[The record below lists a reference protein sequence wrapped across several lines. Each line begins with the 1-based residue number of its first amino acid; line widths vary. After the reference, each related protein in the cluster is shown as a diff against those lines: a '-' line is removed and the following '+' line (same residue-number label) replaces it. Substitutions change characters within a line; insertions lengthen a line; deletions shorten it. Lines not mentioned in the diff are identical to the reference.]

1 MKKKAILLL
10 TLMLTITLFYN
21 VIGYYL
27 MYAFEKEQTW
37 VHAKQDIP
45 ESEFRV
51 IRLNASLYSFTE
63 DTEMEYVNE
72 NITIKNVTYH
82 IFKKK
87 IENNILNLYY
97 LRNSNQDSATVKLE
111 KIADS
116 QIFNGTSS
124 NKNPLKKIVKSGF
137 EKYVFEMYSFEKSIL
152 DFDFEK
158 LRIQSILTQE
168 LHSGYLTISYTPPEI
183 A

>member
-10 TLMLTITLFYN
+10 TLVLTITLFYN

-37 VHAKQDIP
+37 VNAKQNIP

-51 IRLNASLYSFTE
+51 IRLNATLYSFAE

-87 IENNILNLYY
+87 TENNILNLYY
-97 LRNSNQDSATVKLE
+97 LRNNNQDSATIKLE

-137 EKYVFEMYSFEKSIL
+137 EKYVFEKYSFDKSIV
-152 DFDFEK
+152 DFDSEK
-158 LRIQSILTQE
+158 IKIQSVLTQE
-168 LHSGYLTISYTPPEI
+168 LHTGYLTLSYTPPK
-183 A
+183 AV

>member
-10 TLMLTITLFYN
+10 TLVLTITLFYN
-21 VIGYYL
+21 VVGYYL

-37 VHAKQDIP
+37 VHAKQNIA
-45 ESEFRV
+45 ESEFKV

-87 IENNILNLYY
+87 IENNIINLYY
-97 LRNSNQDSATVKLE
+97 LRNNNQDSSTIKLE

-137 EKYVFEMYSFEKSIL
+137 EKYVFEKLGFEKTTIAL
-152 DFDFEK
+152 EFKK
-158 LRIQSILTQE
+158 LKIPSALQEE

>member
-1 MKKKAILLL
+1 M
-10 TLMLTITLFYN
+10 LFYN

-37 VHAKQDIP
+37 VHAKQNIP

-63 DTEMEYVNE
+63 DTEMEYINE

-87 IENNILNLYY
+87 TENNIINLYY
-97 LRNSNQDSATVKLE
+97 LINNNQDSSTLKLE

-124 NKNPLKKIVKSGF
+124 NKNPLKKIIKSGF
-137 EKYVFEMYSFEKSIL
+137 EKYVFEKYSFDKSIV
-152 DFDFEK
+152 DFESK
-158 LRIQSILTQE
+158 KIIIQSIFKQE
-168 LHSGYLTISYTPPEI
+168 LHSGYLTLSYTPPKT